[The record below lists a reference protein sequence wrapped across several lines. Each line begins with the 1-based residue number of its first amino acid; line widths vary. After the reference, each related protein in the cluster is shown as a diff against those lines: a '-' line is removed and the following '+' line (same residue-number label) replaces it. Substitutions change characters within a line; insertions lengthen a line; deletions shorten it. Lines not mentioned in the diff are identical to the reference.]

1 MGRVGSQVVVAV
13 GSHVTVGRVDSQVA
27 VDRVGSQVVVA
38 LGKKRH
44 SLRSVMVHLPLM
56 GRTVDSIHLLI

>member
-1 MGRVGSQVVVAV
+1 MVVAGGFQVVVAVGFQGRVDAQVVVAV
-13 GSHVTVGRVDSQVA
+13 GSQGRVDAQP
-27 VDRVGSQVVVA
+27 A

-44 SLRSVMVHLPLM
+44 SLKLVHLPLM

>member
-13 GSHVTVGRVDSQVA
+13 ESQGRVDAQL
-27 VDRVGSQVVVA
+27 A

-44 SLRSVMVHLPLM
+44 SLRLVMVHLPLM